1 MNLTSHVIVLFADLL
16 ASLIRTSNSL
26 TVFSLFIVVLQCLW
40 HESTPSNELNVTRD
54 CAICRLVGF
63 ADQNLKL
70 FWQFFS
76 SFIIVLQCLRHESTR
91 QREPE
96 SSLPLDRIKKKTI
109 RVVVFHFALLLLPIL
124 HLLCKLGSISFLFIL
139 VLRECKNLTNLTPSH
154 PTNLTNLTLSRP
166 RASLRSCAC
175 LILFC

>member
-1 MNLTSHVIVLFADLL
+1 MFLTDFLDP
-16 ASLIRTSNSL
+16 LIRTSDSFAN
-26 TVFSLFIVVLQCLW
+26 VFSSFIVVLQCLW

-96 SSLPLDRIKKKTI
+96 SSLPLDRIKKKNYKSSGISLCITT
-109 RVVVFHFALLLLPIL
+109 LTYSTPPL
-124 HLLCKLGSISFLFIL
+124 HEVKLGSISFSFIL
-139 VLRECKNLTNLTPSH
+139 VLRECKNLTNLTPS
-154 PTNLTNLTLSRP
+154 RP